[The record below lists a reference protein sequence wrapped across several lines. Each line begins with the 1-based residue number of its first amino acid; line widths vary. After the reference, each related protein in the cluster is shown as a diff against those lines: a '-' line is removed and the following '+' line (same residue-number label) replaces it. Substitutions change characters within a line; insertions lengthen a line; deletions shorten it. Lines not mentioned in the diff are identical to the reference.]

1 MRLDERQNIYY
12 LRLSREDGDI
22 DSGNET
28 ESNSISSQR
37 VCIRHY
43 IEENGMNCE
52 DFTEVSDDGYSG
64 TNMHRPGIQKILKM
78 AESGNVKTIIVRDL
92 SRFARNYLEAGHYLE
107 FIFPMY
113 GVRFI
118 SVNDG
123 YDSLLTGE
131 TTGGL
136 GLAIHNLI
144 NQMYSMDISRKIKSA
159 VDMKKLNGEYVY
171 GTAPYG
177 YKKGEK
183 KNTIVPDKAAAPVVK
198 NIFEWAASGMTVTS
212 IARKLNA
219 MNVVTPSVYLAD
231 VRGKYKTRSFWTFD
245 SVRNILENRIY
256 TGDTVPFKSHVIKVG
271 SNRVKQIPTELQTV
285 IPNTH
290 EPIIT
295 RDLFYLAQTVKRSV
309 HKNKSEPR
317 KNLFTSLLVCGCC
330 ENRLSK
336 GKAQNKYWRCA
347 NSRYTTETDCKN
359 VKIEESALKNIIL
372 RAVTMQCKMLD
383 IRLTKIKKES
393 SSVGSDEYFLK
404 KEISSYRS
412 KIEQAKDAKIRLYE
426 DYADGILNVE
436 DYKSQKNELLRST
449 DDLQL
454 KLKTAE
460 CRLAEIGERLKQNAV
475 RISESEAFSKYS
487 EITDLTPELAKELI
501 DGIVVFPNGTVRIK
515 WNFADETANIIEMQ
529 PGSENKAV

>member
-22 DSGNET
+22 DSGNEA
-28 ESNSISSQR
+28 ESNSIGSQR
-37 VCIRHY
+37 VCIRRY
-43 IEENGMNCE
+43 IEGNGMNCE
-52 DFTEVSDDGYSG
+52 DFTEISDDGYSG

-177 YKKGEK
+177 YKKGAK
-183 KNTIVPDKAAAPVVK
+183 KNTIVPDKEAAPVVK
-198 NIFEWAASGMTVTS
+198 NIFEWAASGMTVTC

-219 MNVVTPSVYLAD
+219 MNVVTPSVYLAN

-245 SVRNILENRIY
+245 SVRNILE
-256 TGDTVPFKSHVIKVG
+256 T
-271 SNRVKQIPTELQTV
+271 RV
-285 IPNTH
+285 
-290 EPIIT
+290 
-295 RDLFYLAQTVKRSV
+295 VK
-309 HKNKSEPR
+309 
-317 KNLFTSLLVCGCC
+317 
-330 ENRLSK
+330 
-336 GKAQNKYWRCA
+336 
-347 NSRYTTETDCKN
+347 
-359 VKIEESALKNIIL
+359 
-372 RAVTMQCKMLD
+372 
-383 IRLTKIKKES
+383 
-393 SSVGSDEYFLK
+393 
-404 KEISSYRS
+404 
-412 KIEQAKDAKIRLYE
+412 
-426 DYADGILNVE
+426 
-436 DYKSQKNELLRST
+436 
-449 DDLQL
+449 
-454 KLKTAE
+454 
-460 CRLAEIGERLKQNAV
+460 
-475 RISESEAFSKYS
+475 
-487 EITDLTPELAKELI
+487 
-501 DGIVVFPNGTVRIK
+501 
-515 WNFADETANIIEMQ
+515 
-529 PGSENKAV
+529 

>member
-12 LRLSREDGDI
+12 LRLSREDGDVE
-22 DSGNET
+22 SGNET

-37 VCIRHY
+37 VCIRRY

-52 DFTEVSDDGYSG
+52 DFTEISDDGYSG

-131 TTGGL
+131 TTGGF

-198 NIFEWAASGMTVTS
+198 NIFEWAG
-212 IARKLNA
+212 LG
-219 MNVVTPSVYLAD
+219 YD
-231 VRGKYKTRSFWTFD
+231 
-245 SVRNILENRIY
+245 
-256 TGDTVPFKSHVIKVG
+256 
-271 SNRVKQIPTELQTV
+271 
-285 IPNTH
+285 
-290 EPIIT
+290 
-295 RDLFYLAQTVKRSV
+295 
-309 HKNKSEPR
+309 
-317 KNLFTSLLVCGCC
+317 
-330 ENRLSK
+330 
-336 GKAQNKYWRCA
+336 
-347 NSRYTTETDCKN
+347 RY
-359 VKIEESALKNIIL
+359 
-372 RAVTMQCKMLD
+372 MH
-383 IRLTKIKKES
+383 
-393 SSVGSDEYFLK
+393 
-404 KEISSYRS
+404 
-412 KIEQAKDAKIRLYE
+412 
-426 DYADGILNVE
+426 
-436 DYKSQKNELLRST
+436 SQKTKRY
-449 DDLQL
+449 
-454 KLKTAE
+454 E
-460 CRLAEIGERLKQNAV
+460 CCNALGIPCECAGEI
-475 RISESEAFSKYS
+475 
-487 EITDLTPELAKELI
+487 
-501 DGIVVFPNGTVRIK
+501 
-515 WNFADETANIIEMQ
+515 
-529 PGSENKAV
+529 